1 MIIKI
6 FKLINIIIIILFF
19 TFITN
24 YYFSDQNINLI
35 KKNRNIYILNKHK
48 INLELPTLKNDTSDV
63 IEFNSGYETSNTKKF
78 KRNFWE
84 LFK

>member
-63 IEFNSGYETSNTKKF
+63 IEFNSGFNDTNTQNF
-78 KRNFWE
+78 KRSFWD